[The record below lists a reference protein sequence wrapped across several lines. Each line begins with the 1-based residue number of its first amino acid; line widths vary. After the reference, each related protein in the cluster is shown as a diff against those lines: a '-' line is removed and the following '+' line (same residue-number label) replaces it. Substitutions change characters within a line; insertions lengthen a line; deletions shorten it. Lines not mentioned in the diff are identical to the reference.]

1 VSATDNSR
9 FPSRPKASEERLD
22 AIRNEA
28 SATGKVLTGA
38 GQANANASATIAGAE
53 DYYKLPVL
61 KPPTWTWEVPL
72 YFFVGGI
79 AGMSALIA
87 FVGHLFHADPR
98 MIRLALWIP
107 LIGAG
112 LCPALLISDLGRPLR
127 FLNMLRVFK
136 WRSAMSMGS
145 WILSA
150 FGGAAFLAL
159 AINELILYGIHIPLL
174 SPLQWLAE
182 FAAAITGLLLASCTG
197 VLIGA
202 TAIPV
207 WHQNRKLL
215 PAHFLTSG
223 LGGASAILELF
234 GFLAA
239 ATQFLGFAAAG
250 IETLIGFVLEL
261 RHGRIDA
268 PLKHGKS
275 GWTMRIAGALEGP
288 IALIVRILWHGSAN
302 GRHAAAICF
311 LVGSVSSRYAWI
323 WAGRASAHDPRA
335 LFEDQRH
342 KSQLEFV
349 SGTDFVEPT
358 FRYGRQF

>member
-1 VSATDNSR
+1 MSATDNPGAPSR
-9 FPSRPKASEERLD
+9 PPIRPKASEDRLD

-28 SATGKVLTGA
+28 STTGKVVTGA
-38 GQANANASATIAGAE
+38 GQAHANAHANTNATIPGAE
-53 DYYKLPVL
+53 DYYNLPVL

-79 AGMSALIA
+79 AGMSSLIA

-98 MIRLALWIP
+98 MIRVVLWIP

-159 AINELILYGIHIPLL
+159 AINEIILHGIHIPFLL
-174 SPLQWLAE
+174 PLQWIAE
-182 FAAAITGLLLASCTG
+182 FAAALTGLLLASYTG

-207 WHQNRKLL
+207 WHENRLVL
-215 PAHFLTSG
+215 PGHFLTSG
-223 LGGASAILELF
+223 LGGSAAILELF
-234 GFLAA
+234 GFLVP
-239 ATQFLGFAAAG
+239 ATQILGFATTT
-250 IETLIGFVLEL
+250 IETLIGAILEL
-261 RHGRIDA
+261 RHGRIHA
-268 PLKHGKS
+268 PLHEGKS

-288 IALIVRILWHGSAN
+288 IALIIRILWHGSAN

-323 WAGRASAHDPRA
+323 WAGRASAHDPQA
-335 LFEDQRH
+335 LFEDQR
-342 KSQLEFV
+342 KS
-349 SGTDFVEPT
+349 
-358 FRYGRQF
+358 

>member
-1 VSATDNSR
+1 VSATDNPGA
-9 FPSRPKASEERLD
+9 PSPPPIRPKASEDRLD

-28 SATGKVLTGA
+28 SSTGKVVTGA
-38 GQANANASATIAGAE
+38 GQAHAIANAAIPGAE
-53 DYYKLPVL
+53 DYYNLPVL

-79 AGMSALIA
+79 AGMSSLIA

-98 MIRLALWIP
+98 MIRVALWIP
-107 LIGAG
+107 FIGAG

-159 AINELILYGIHIPLL
+159 AINELILCGIHLRFLP
-174 SPLQWLAE
+174 PLQWPAE
-182 FAAAITGLLLASCTG
+182 FAAAITGLLLASYTG

-207 WHQNRKLL
+207 WHENRLLL
-215 PAHFLTSG
+215 PGHFLTSG
-223 LGGASAILELF
+223 LGGSAAILELF
-234 GFLAA
+234 GFLVP
-239 ATQFLGFAAAG
+239 ATQILGFAAAT
-250 IETLIGFVLEL
+250 IETLIGFILEL
-261 RHGRIDA
+261 RHGRVQA
-268 PLKHGKS
+268 PLHRGKS

-288 IALIVRILWHGSAN
+288 IALIIRIFWHGSAN

-323 WAGRASAHDPRA
+323 WAGRASAHDPQA
-335 LFEDQRH
+335 LFEEQG
-342 KSQLEFV
+342 KS
-349 SGTDFVEPT
+349 
-358 FRYGRQF
+358 

>member
-1 VSATDNSR
+1 VS
-9 FPSRPKASEERLD
+9 

-28 SATGKVLTGA
+28 NSTGKVVTGA
-38 GQANANASATIAGAE
+38 GQAHANANVAIPGAE
-53 DYYKLPVL
+53 DYYNLPVL

-79 AGMSALIA
+79 AGMSSLIA

-98 MIRLALWIP
+98 MIRVVLWIP

-159 AINELILYGIHIPLL
+159 AINEIILYGIHIPFLL
-174 SPLQWLAE
+174 PLQWLAE
-182 FAAAITGLLLASCTG
+182 FGAAVTGLLLASYTG

-207 WHQNRKLL
+207 WHKNRLLL
-215 PAHFLTSG
+215 PGHFLTSG
-223 LGGASAILELF
+223 LGGSAAILELF
-234 GFLAA
+234 GFLVP
-239 ATQFLGFAAAG
+239 ATQILGFATTT
-250 IETLIGFVLEL
+250 IETLIGVILEL
-261 RHGRIDA
+261 RHGRIHA
-268 PLKHGKS
+268 PLHEGKS
-275 GWTMRIAGALEGP
+275 GWTMRIAGTLEGP
-288 IALIVRILWHGSAN
+288 IALIIRILWHGSAN

-323 WAGRASAHDPRA
+323 WAGRASAHDPQA
-335 LFEDQRH
+335 LFEDQR
-342 KSQLEFV
+342 KS
-349 SGTDFVEPT
+349 
-358 FRYGRQF
+358 

>member
-1 VSATDNSR
+1 MSATDNPGPPSR
-9 FPSRPKASEERLD
+9 PPIRPKASEDRLD

-28 SATGKVLTGA
+28 SSTGKVVTGA
-38 GQANANASATIAGAE
+38 GQAHANAHANSNATIPGAE
-53 DYYKLPVL
+53 DYYNLPVL

-79 AGMSALIA
+79 AGMSSLIA

-98 MIRLALWIP
+98 MIRVVLWIP

-159 AINELILYGIHIPLL
+159 AINEIILHGIHIPFLL
-174 SPLQWLAE
+174 PLQWIAE
-182 FAAAITGLLLASCTG
+182 FAAALTGLLLASYTG

-207 WHQNRKLL
+207 WHENRLVL
-215 PAHFLTSG
+215 PGHFLTSG
-223 LGGASAILELF
+223 LGGSAAILELF
-234 GFLAA
+234 GFLVP
-239 ATQFLGFAAAG
+239 ATQILGFATTT
-250 IETLIGFVLEL
+250 IETLIGAILEL
-261 RHGRIDA
+261 RHGRIHA
-268 PLKHGKS
+268 PLHEGKS

-288 IALIVRILWHGSAN
+288 IALIIRILWHGSAN

-323 WAGRASAHDPRA
+323 WAGRASAHDPQA
-335 LFEDQRH
+335 LFEDQR
-342 KSQLEFV
+342 KS
-349 SGTDFVEPT
+349 
-358 FRYGRQF
+358 

>member
-1 VSATDNSR
+1 MTATDNPGAPEPASKSGQR
-9 FPSRPKASEERLD
+9 HPKSVSMLFATRPSS
-22 AIRNEA
+22 
-28 SATGKVLTGA
+28 SGKVVTGA
-38 GQANANASATIAGAE
+38 GQAHANAAIPGAE
-53 DYYKLPVL
+53 DYYNLPVL

-79 AGMSALIA
+79 AGMSSLIA

-98 MIRLALWIP
+98 MIRVVLCIP

-150 FGGAAFLAL
+150 FGGATFLAL
-159 AINELILYGIHIPLL
+159 ATNELILYGIHMPFLP
-174 SPLQWLAE
+174 PLQWLAE
-182 FAAAITGLLLASCTG
+182 FAAAVTGLLLASYTG

-207 WHQNRKLL
+207 WHENRLLL
-215 PAHFLTSG
+215 PGHFLTSG
-223 LGGASAILELF
+223 LGGSAAILELF
-234 GFLAA
+234 GFLVP
-239 ATQFLGFAAAG
+239 ATQILGFATTT
-250 IETLIGFVLEL
+250 IETLIGFILEL
-261 RHGRIDA
+261 RQGRVHA
-268 PLKHGKS
+268 PLHNGKS

-288 IALIVRILWHGSAN
+288 IALIIRIFWHASPN

-323 WAGRASAHDPRA
+323 WAGRASAHDPQA
-335 LFEDQRH
+335 LFEDQRT
-342 KSQLEFV
+342 S
-349 SGTDFVEPT
+349 
-358 FRYGRQF
+358 

>member
-1 VSATDNSR
+1 MTATDNPGAPSR
-9 FPSRPKASEERLD
+9 PPIRPKASEERLD

-28 SATGKVLTGA
+28 GSSGKVVTGA
-38 GQANANASATIAGAE
+38 GQDHANAAIPGAE
-53 DYYKLPVL
+53 DYYNLPVL

-79 AGMSALIA
+79 AGMSSLIA
-87 FVGHLFHADPR
+87 FVGHLFHADPH
-98 MIRLALWIP
+98 MIRVVLWIP

-159 AINELILYGIHIPLL
+159 AINELILYGIHMPFLP
-174 SPLQWLAE
+174 PLQWLAE
-182 FAAAITGLLLASCTG
+182 FAAAITGLLLASYTG

-207 WHQNRKLL
+207 WHENRLLL
-215 PAHFLTSG
+215 PGHFLTSG
-223 LGGASAILELF
+223 LGGSAAILELL
-234 GFLAA
+234 GFLVP
-239 ATQFLGFAAAG
+239 ATQILGFATTA
-250 IETLIGFVLEL
+250 IETLIGFILEL
-261 RHGRIDA
+261 RHGRVHA
-268 PLKHGKS
+268 PLHNGKS

-288 IALIVRILWHGSAN
+288 IALIIRIFWHGSAN

-323 WAGRASAHDPRA
+323 WAGRASAHDPQA
-335 LFEDQRH
+335 LFEDQR
-342 KSQLEFV
+342 KS
-349 SGTDFVEPT
+349 
-358 FRYGRQF
+358 

>member
-1 VSATDNSR
+1 MSATDNPGAPSR
-9 FPSRPKASEERLD
+9 PPVRPKASEDRLD

-28 SATGKVLTGA
+28 GSTGKVVTGA
-38 GQANANASATIAGAE
+38 GQAHANANAAIPGAE
-53 DYYKLPVL
+53 NYYNLPVL

-79 AGMSALIA
+79 AGMSSLIA

-98 MIRLALWIP
+98 MIRVVLWIP

-112 LCPALLISDLGRPLR
+112 LCPALLISDLGLPLR

-136 WRSAMSMGS
+136 RRSAMSMGS

-159 AINELILYGIHIPLL
+159 AINELILYGIHIPFLL
-174 SPLQWLAE
+174 PLQWLAE
-182 FAAAITGLLLASCTG
+182 FAAAITGLLLASYTG

-207 WHQNRKLL
+207 WHENRRLL
-215 PAHFLTSG
+215 PGHFLASG
-223 LGGASAILELF
+223 LGGSAAILELF
-234 GFLAA
+234 GFLVP
-239 ATQFLGFAAAG
+239 ATQILGFATTT
-250 IETLIGFVLEL
+250 IETLIGVILEL
-261 RHGRIDA
+261 RHGRVHA
-268 PLKHGKS
+268 PLRDGKS
-275 GWTMRIAGALEGP
+275 GWTMRTAGALEGP
-288 IALIVRILWHGSAN
+288 IALIIRILWHGSAN

-323 WAGRASAHDPRA
+323 WAGRASAHDPQA
-335 LFEDQRH
+335 LFESQRE
-342 KSQLEFV
+342 S
-349 SGTDFVEPT
+349 
-358 FRYGRQF
+358 

>member
-1 VSATDNSR
+1 VPATDNPGAPSR
-9 FPSRPKASEERLD
+9 PPIRPKASEERLD

-28 SATGKVLTGA
+28 GSTGKVVTGA
-38 GQANANASATIAGAE
+38 GQAHATANAAIPGAE
-53 DYYKLPVL
+53 DYYNLPVL

-79 AGMSALIA
+79 AGMSSLIA

-98 MIRLALWIP
+98 MICVVLWIP

-150 FGGAAFLAL
+150 FGGAAFAAL
-159 AINELILYGIHIPLL
+159 AINELMLYGIHFPFLP
-174 SPLQWLAE
+174 PLQWLAE
-182 FAAAITGLLLASCTG
+182 FAAAITGPLLASYTG

-207 WHQNRKLL
+207 WHENRLLL
-215 PAHFLTSG
+215 PGHFLTSG
-223 LGGASAILELF
+223 LGGSAAILELF
-234 GFLAA
+234 GFLVP
-239 ATQFLGFAAAG
+239 ATQILGFATTT
-250 IETLIGFVLEL
+250 IETLIGVILEL
-261 RHGRIDA
+261 RHGRVHA
-268 PLKHGKS
+268 PLHEGKS

-302 GRHAAAICF
+302 GRHAAAICL

-323 WAGRASAHDPRA
+323 WAGRASAHDPQA
-335 LFEDQRH
+335 LFEDQR
-342 KSQLEFV
+342 KS
-349 SGTDFVEPT
+349 
-358 FRYGRQF
+358 